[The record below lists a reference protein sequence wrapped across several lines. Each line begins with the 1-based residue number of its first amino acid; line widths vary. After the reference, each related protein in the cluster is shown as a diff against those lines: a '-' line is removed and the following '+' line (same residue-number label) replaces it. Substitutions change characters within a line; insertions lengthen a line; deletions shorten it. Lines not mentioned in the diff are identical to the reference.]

1 MHYKY
6 FVSWCS
12 PHIHTAYLLILS
24 QQALSV
30 GLDAEGGGVDAQDR
44 DSSKHGAAEGESVL
58 DLSNAEEGVSGNAGK
73 DSHIDEESDPL
84 ADAS

>member
-12 PHIHTAYLLILS
+12 PHICTGSLLILS

-30 GLDAEGGGVDAQDR
+30 GLDAEGGGADTQDR
-44 DSSKHGAAEGESVL
+44 DSKHGAAEGESVL